1 MWLLLIL
8 SNPTSDPKAAPSRV
22 WVSAAAGGAQKDELL
37 AGHSTAKG
45 FFEQYLS
52 HAGYWLDLS
61 TGNPIQ
67 VLATRI
73 PPHQVASGLA
83 QMAVVRGGPL
93 EVQLEAQFPRENQ
106 PPTLSRAL
114 PVDNVHQRGVFGAP
128 FIPLTFSYTVDG
140 PVAMMVIGDQPDLL
154 RDEASGAPL
163 AGNYGVIYAFDVQ
176 LTNPTAATF
185 RAVLAMHAVGGPAG
199 GTFLVNGVPFDVPAV
214 LPNAPRIVMTL
225 PVPAGGGAHLHIST
239 ISEPGASYPLL
250 ITVGPPP

>member
-1 MWLLLIL
+1 VPPTGEKILL
-8 SNPTSDPKAAPSRV
+8 
-22 WVSAAAGGAQKDELL
+22 
-37 AGHSTAKG
+37 
-45 FFEQYLS
+45 
-52 HAGYWLDLS
+52 
-61 TGNPIQ
+61 
-67 VLATRI
+67 LATRV

-83 QMAVVRGGPL
+83 QMEVLAGSGVD
-93 EVQLEAQFPRENQ
+93 VQLAAEFPRQDE
-106 PPTLSRAL
+106 PPVVSRVL
-114 PVDNVHQRGVFGAP
+114 PLDTDHQRGVFGV
-128 FIPLTFSYTVDG
+128 PLAARTFSYTVDG